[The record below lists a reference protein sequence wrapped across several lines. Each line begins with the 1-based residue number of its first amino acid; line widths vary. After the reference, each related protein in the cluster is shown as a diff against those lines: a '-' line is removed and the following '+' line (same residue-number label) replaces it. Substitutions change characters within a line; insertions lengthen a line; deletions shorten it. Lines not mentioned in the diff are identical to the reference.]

1 MKKTIAAALL
11 GTGLLAGAAFA
22 AQQTSAP
29 TPAPQ
34 DRMSG
39 GNPLKLADA
48 NNDGAVTKAE
58 MLADVDARF
67 ARLDANKDGKISKD
81 ERPSDGAGRGG
92 RMMGRMMGRID
103 TDGDGAISLDEQRAQ
118 ATRRFDRVDA
128 NKDGKLDQAERDAAR
143 DKMRARMERRGG
155 APDAD

>member
-1 MKKTIAAALL
+1 MRKIIAAALL
-11 GTGLLAGAAFA
+11 GTSLLAGAAFA
-22 AQQTSAP
+22 AQQAP
-29 TPAPQ
+29 APAPQ

-48 NNDGAVTKAE
+48 NGDGAVTKAE

-67 ARLDANKDGKISKD
+67 ARLDPNKDGKISKD
-81 ERPSDGAGRGG
+81 ERPGDGAGRGG
-92 RMMGRMMGRID
+92 RMMTRID

-118 ATRRFDRVDA
+118 ATRRFERVDA
-128 NKDGKLDQAERDAAR
+128 NKDGTLDQAERDAAR

-155 APDAD
+155 MPDAD

>member
-11 GTGLLAGAAFA
+11 ATGLLAGAAFA

-67 ARLDANKDGKISKD
+67 AKLDANKDGKISKD

-103 TDGDGAISLDEQRAQ
+103 TDGDGAISLDEQRA
-118 ATRRFDRVDA
+118 DA

>member
-1 MKKTIAAALL
+1 MKKTIAAALI

-22 AQQTSAP
+22 AQQTPAP
-29 TPAPQ
+29 APATKPQ
-34 DRMSG
+34 DRLSG

-48 NNDGAVTKAE
+48 NSDGAVTKAE

-67 ARLDANKDGKISKD
+67 AKLDANKDGKIGKD
-81 ERPSDGAGRGG
+81 ERPGGGEGRGG
-92 RMMGRMMGRID
+92 RMMSRID

-118 ATRRFDRVDA
+118 ATRRFERVDA
-128 NKDGKLDQAERDAAR
+128 NKDGTIDQAERDAAR

-155 APDAD
+155 TPDAD

>member
-11 GTGLLAGAAFA
+11 ATGLLAGAAFA

-67 ARLDANKDGKISKD
+67 AKLDANKDGKISKD
-81 ERPSDGAGRGG
+81 ERPGGDGAGRGG
-92 RMMGRMMGRID
+92 RMLSRID

-118 ATRRFDRVDA
+118 ATRRFERVDA
-128 NKDGKLDQAERDAAR
+128 NKDGTIDQAERDAAR
-143 DKMRARMERRGG
+143 DKMRARMERRGA
-155 APDAD
+155 APDAN

>member
-11 GTGLLAGAAFA
+11 GTGLLAGSAFA
-22 AQQTSAP
+22 AQQTPAG
-29 TPAPQ
+29 PAPQ

-58 MLADVDARF
+58 MLADVEARF
-67 ARLDANKDGKISKD
+67 AKLDANKDGKISKD
-81 ERPSDGAGRGG
+81 ERPGDGAGRGG

-118 ATRRFDRVDA
+118 ATRRFERIDA
-128 NKDGKLDQAERDAAR
+128 NKDGTIDQAERDAAR
-143 DKMRARMERRGG
+143 DKMRARMERRGA